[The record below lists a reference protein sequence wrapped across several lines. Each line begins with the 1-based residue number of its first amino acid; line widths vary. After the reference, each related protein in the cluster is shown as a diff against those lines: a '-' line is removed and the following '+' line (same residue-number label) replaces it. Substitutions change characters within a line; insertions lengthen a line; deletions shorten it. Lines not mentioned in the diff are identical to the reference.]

1 MASTNITVDGRQRVL
16 HELLCSPDFTVGQ
29 HRHVIFFTVF
39 NSLLSIIAF
48 FGNAM
53 ILEALHRVSS
63 LHPPSKL
70 LFRSLATTDLCV
82 GLVSEPIA
90 VVYSILLMTK
100 QWNSC
105 IYASITTTIAAYT
118 LCSVSLLTLTAISVD
133 RLLALHMGV
142 RYRQVVTLKRTY
154 VLVAVIWAV
163 SIVGSTIYLLNPPIT
178 LSYGYTVISL
188 CLLISLFSYAKIFV
202 TLRHHQMEVHGH
214 VQPQQPSQT
223 ISINLARYRKV
234 LSSVVWLQLA
244 LTVCYLPQ
252 GIEMFLLIYTD
263 TSLPIFA
270 AGLYTTV
277 LVYLNSS
284 LNPIICYWKI
294 KEVRQAAKDIIKQL
308 CCRWTV
314 LARRILSFLK
324 KTKLKVLT

>member
-1 MASTNITVDGRQRVL
+1 
-16 HELLCSPDFTVGQ
+16 
-29 HRHVIFFTVF
+29 
-39 NSLLSIIAF
+39 
-48 FGNAM
+48 M
-53 ILEALHRVSS
+53 ILVAPHRVSS

-70 LFRSLATTDLCV
+70 LFRCLATTDLCV
-82 GLVSEPIA
+82 GLVSEPISVA
-90 VVYSILLMTK
+90 YSILLMTK
-100 QWNSC
+100 RWNAC

-133 RLLALHMGV
+133 RLLALRMGV

-163 SIVGSTIYLLNPPIT
+163 SIAGSTLYLLNPPIT

-188 CLLISLFSYAKIFV
+188 CLLISLFSYTKIFV

-214 VQPQQPSQT
+214 AQPQQPSQT
-223 ISINLARYRKV
+223 INLARYRKV

-244 LTVCYLPQ
+244 LTFCYLPQ

-263 TSLPIFA
+263 ASLPIFG

-284 LNPIICYWKI
+284 LNPIICCWKI
-294 KEVRQAAKDIIKQL
+294 KEVRQAAKGIIKQL
-308 CCRWTV
+308 CCR
-314 LARRILSFLK
+314 
-324 KTKLKVLT
+324 